1 MVIPVFGCCGVVTG
15 MASRRGSRTSQ
26 SAPLIK
32 RFGRLTK
39 AMQPLMPLAQ
49 GERLPTLESQ
59 KREVGDG
66 GRSLLKRR
74 GLFAISEKQRE
85 ADT

>member
-1 MVIPVFGCCGVVTG
+1 
-15 MASRRGSRTSQ
+15 
-26 SAPLIK
+26 
-32 RFGRLTK
+32 
-39 AMQPLMPLAQ
+39 MQPLMPLAQ

-85 ADT
+85 ADTLIYCYCSNVQSKPRLRHNSTKRGSV